1 MKWHSTFLFS
11 CYRIVWGVLLAS
23 VPAGALCQTMRLHNE
38 AYDVVYDVQLA
49 LPIYCEY
56 ICTPGSFGSLTRK
69 AAKDFKVDKRV
80 PKPRAK
86 QKDYNNSGYQRGH
99 LCPAADFS
107 CCLDL
112 MRSTFLLTN
121 VVPMAPALNEGRWKT
136 TEIAARQL
144 AVQFGAVRVRVWV
157 FTSSVGRLRLPRSA
171 VNIPTRFAKTVS
183 TFPGDSLLLEFSYP
197 NQ

>member
-1 MKWHSTFLFS
+1 M
-11 CYRIVWGVLLAS
+11 LLAS
-23 VPAGALCQTMRLHNE
+23 VPAVALCQTMRLHNE
-38 AYDVVYDVQLA
+38 AYEVVYDTQLA
-49 LPIYCEY
+49 IPIYCEY

-69 AAKDFKVDKRV
+69 AAKDFKIDKRV

-121 VVPMAPALNEGRWKT
+121 VVPMAPTLNEGRWKN
-136 TEIAARQL
+136 TEITARQL
-144 AVQFGAVRVRVWV
+144 AVKYGAVRVRVWV
-157 FTSSVGRLRLPRSA
+157 FTSSVGRRRLPLSP
-171 VNIPTRFAKTVS
+171 VNIPTRFAKTIS
-183 TFPGDSLLLEFSYP
+183 TFPGDSLLVEFSFI

>member
-1 MKWHSTFLFS
+1 MTWHSNFLFS
-11 CYRIVWGVLLAS
+11 CYRIVWSVLLAG

-112 MRSTFLLTN
+112 MQSTFLLTN
-121 VVPMAPALNEGRWKT
+121 VVPMAPALNEGRWKL

-144 AVQFGAVRVRVWV
+144 ATQLGAVRVRVWV

-183 TFPGDSLLLEFSYP
+183 TFPGDSLLVEFSYP
-197 NQ
+197 NE

>member
-1 MKWHSTFLFS
+1 MKWHSTFFFS
-11 CYRIVWGVLLAS
+11 CYRIFVCVLLAS
-23 VPAGALCQTMRLHNE
+23 VPAGAHSQTMRLHNE

-49 LPIYCEY
+49 LPVYCEY
-56 ICTPGSFGSLTRK
+56 ICTPNSFGSLSRK

-99 LCPAADFS
+99 LCPSADFS

-121 VVPMAPALNEGRWKT
+121 VVPMVPALNEGKWKT

-144 AVQFGAVRVRVWV
+144 AMQFGAVRVRVWV

-183 TFPGDSLLLEFSYP
+183 TFPDDSLLVEFSFL